1 VLSITD
7 YNITGALPRLARH
20 VMSQG
25 SIVGSRLGEQTRES
39 LDVHLELTRPWEREI
54 LLPARAASLPAQIA
68 ETMWVL
74 AGRNDVAWLSHYLP
88 RAADFSDDGETWRG
102 GYGPR
107 LRHWPM
113 DEWHGNV
120 AVDQLRWVVDLL
132 RREPETRRAVISIY
146 DPARDSRDGKDIP
159 CNNWLQF
166 IQRDGELHL
175 FVTIRSNDLI
185 WGNAINTF
193 EWSALLEVV
202 AGLVRVPMGP
212 MHLNITSLHIYDR
225 HWEKAN
231 AIASDHVAVYQESPR
246 FVAPISVD
254 GFDDLVAQWFGI
266 EEKIRTG
273 SVEEGDVE
281 DFPEPMLQSW
291 LEVLCYHWENG
302 ETKADGSRTV
312 IWLDDNALGQA
323 ALLSPKQRDP
333 HWEQPGFVEYVSQL
347 HAEKHAA
354 YGDSWK
360 RRGEQM
366 GIMANIARKVDRLG
380 VSGGGDTATDTA
392 VDLLVYLVKY
402 RLWLSEADPEQEVES
417 VTLAL
422 KKIDQQQV
430 PTALSAHY
438 LEDDLVRRF
447 ASLEKTFDAYTGK
460 TVRAIHVSEMI
471 PHAYDLARKL
481 WAEDQMTDA
490 YQGADHD

>member
-1 VLSITD
+1 MVKIVD

-20 VMSQG
+20 VMSHG
-25 SIVGSRLGEQTRES
+25 SIVGSRLGEQTRET
-39 LDVHLELTRPWEREI
+39 LDVHIELQRPWQREI

-74 AGRNDVAWLSHYLP
+74 AGRNDIAWLSHYLP

-166 IQRDGELHL
+166 INRDGELHL

-193 EWSALLEVV
+193 EWSALLEIV

-231 AIASDHVAVYQESPR
+231 AIASDHATPPPSRPR
-246 FVAPISVD
+246 FLAPISVD
-254 GFDDLVAQWFGI
+254 GFDDLVDQWFEV
-266 EEKIRTG
+266 EEKIRVG
-273 SVEEGDVE
+273 MDLPEMSALVAA
-281 DFPEPMLQSW
+281 FPEPMLRSW
-291 LEVLCYHWENG
+291 LEVIAFHWTGRG
-302 ETKADGSRTV
+302 E
-312 IWLDDNALGQA
+312 WLDPDTALGQA
-323 ALLSPKQRDP
+323 AMIGPKREHAP
-333 HWEQPGFVEYVSQL
+333 HWVPPIHPWGFVEYVSQL

-417 VTLAL
+417 VALAL
-422 KKIDQQQV
+422 KQIDTQQV
-430 PTALSAHY
+430 PTEVSTNH
-438 LEDDLVRRF
+438 LEDDLIVGF
-447 ASLEKTFDAYTGK
+447 AALEKTFNTYTGK
-460 TVRAIHVSEMI
+460 TVRAAHVSAMI
-471 PHAYDLARKL
+471 PHAYDLAKRL
-481 WAEDQMTDA
+481 WTEGTDA
-490 YQGADHD
+490 YQGADRD

>member
-1 VLSITD
+1 
-7 YNITGALPRLARH
+7 
-20 VMSQG
+20 
-25 SIVGSRLGEQTRES
+25 
-39 LDVHLELTRPWEREI
+39 
-54 LLPARAASLPAQIA
+54 
-68 ETMWVL
+68 
-74 AGRNDVAWLSHYLP
+74 
-88 RAADFSDDGETWRG
+88 
-102 GYGPR
+102 
-107 LRHWPM
+107 M

-132 RREPETRRAVISIY
+132 RADPETRRAVISIY
-146 DPARDSRDGKDIP
+146 DPARDARGGKDIP

-212 MHLNITSLHIYDR
+212 MHLNITSLHVYDR

-231 AIASDHVAVYQESPR
+231 AIASDHAEQVVESPR

-254 GFDDLVAQWFGI
+254 GFDDLVAQWFEVEGRIRAGGFAEYEI
-266 EEKIRTG
+266 EH
-273 SVEEGDVE
+273 
-281 DFPEPMLQSW
+281 FPEPMLRSW
-291 LEVLCYHWENG
+291 LEVLAYHWSGQRE
-302 ETKADGSRTV
+302 
-312 IWLDDNALGQA
+312 WLDQTNALGIA
-323 ALLSPKQRDP
+323 TMISPERKVAK
-333 HWEQPGFVEYVSQL
+333 QPGFVDYVSQL

-422 KKIDQQQV
+422 KQLDQQQV

-447 ASLEKTFDAYTGK
+447 AALEGAINGNHGK
-460 TVRAIHVSEMI
+460 LARVKHVGEMI
-471 PHAYDLARKL
+471 PHAYDLAKKL
-481 WAEDQMTDA
+481 WAEDQMTDE
-490 YQGADHD
+490 YQGADRD